1 MCPSARWRRPAP
13 RRWCCGGTRNPAR
26 SSTAGIARCP
36 PSRPSSAN
44 SPSSVRKRKTGHDQR
59 GGPVHGAAQ
68 RGGELG
74 VGHRRRPGQ
83 VHRARHIVVRD
94 REQQRAHLVLETDP
108 RHVLA
113 PVAQSGAEPEREQ
126 RLDPAQ
132 HPAATATAPAR
143 CAPAPPGCR
152 RAQRTRWP
160 PPSPHRAGP
169 GNPSPAGAV
178 SSTVS
183 AIRCRRS
190 SRPRW
195 R

>member
-26 SSTAGIARCP
+26 SSAAGIARCP

-44 SPSSVRKRKTGHDQR
+44 SPSSVRSAKPGHDQR

-74 VGHRRRPGQ
+74 VGHRRGPGQ
-83 VHRARHIVVRD
+83 VDRARHLVVGD
-94 REQQRAHLVLETDP
+94 REQQRPDLVLETDP

-113 PVAQSGAEPEREQ
+113 PVAQSGAEPQREQ
-126 RLDPAQ
+126 RPDPAQ
-132 HPAATATAPAR
+132 NPARRRQHQTR

-152 RAQRTRWP
+152 RAAANEVAASQSSHSWAMKPR
-160 PPSPHRAGP
+160 
-169 GNPSPAGAV
+169 PAGAV
-178 SSTVS
+178 SSTCGR
-183 AIRCRRS
+183 RCRRS